1 MPYSMQPASSIW
13 LVCGIAYI
21 MQSFTHSLARSP
33 CRFNPQTLEREKV
46 RQNVLARSSGLEAGG
61 DVLEDEEEGGAGP
74 SSSEMMMNANTIVEE
89 EVQAYVPEVDDEGF
103 ETVARGKRTR
113 SNKRYG

>member
-1 MPYSMQPASSIW
+1 M
-13 LVCGIAYI
+13 
-21 MQSFTHSLARSP
+21 FDH
-33 CRFNPQTLEREKV
+33 PQTLERERA
-46 RQNVLARSSGLEAGG
+46 RQNVVARSSGLEAGG
-61 DVLEDEEEGGAGP
+61 DVLEEEDDEVGGTGP

>member
-1 MPYSMQPASSIW
+1 MVCEDGSPDEIGEIIVTMYRQCAEGDFS
-13 LVCGIAYI
+13 LVNTTI
-21 MQSFTHSLARSP
+21 
-33 CRFNPQTLEREKV
+33 EREKT

-61 DVLEDEEEGGAGP
+61 DVLEETDEAP
-74 SSSEMMMNANTIVEE
+74 STELNTIVEE
-89 EVQAYVPEVDDEGF
+89 EVKAFVPEVDEDGF